1 MVTVGT
7 TVGATVPATL
17 EHTLCNALV
26 DMGATRSC
34 LSEEYYQQLLLPGL
48 KPVHK
53 LQVRT
58 ASGSSLCPTGTV
70 TCDFKLGK
78 QPFSFKFNVCRGLS
92 RPCILGLDFLRKYK
106 IGIGWSPTGK
116 FQLDLHQQ
124 VLVESVKVYM
134 SGPTLQTRQC
144 ITIPSRSLMVL
155 NAKATI
161 DRHMEGGLHKV
172 VPNFLLSDEYP
183 ELVLIPTV
191 HNVEITKLE
200 CIPYVLLNLSEEAIF
215 LRKGEILGH
224 LEKED
229 ITIEEI
235 TTETMLQ
242 CKDMKSEKLDCGDT
256 VEEAFIASPVS
267 GDTCKKV
274 KLQDVKALSH
284 CKMTEKVT
292 AEAVSQCKDMES
304 EKLNCGNES
313 QKTFIASPAGID
325 TCQKVK
331 LQKAEVLSIDK
342 NEYKE
347 TMLQSEGMENEKP
360 RCDISSEKKFIT
372 SPADVDTHRKV
383 KLQDA
388 EVLNKYKIDFKKLCE
403 EYDDIFSKDSSDIGK
418 TPLITMEIETG
429 DSPPVCQRPYNLPL
443 KHVDWVQQ
451 ELNTLEKAGV
461 ITRSVSP
468 WASPI
473 VIVPKR
479 TAPGDPPKKRLCVDY
494 RVINSLLPKV
504 NKAHSKAKGVLT
516 LVPLPK
522 IDEIYAR
529 LKGSKVYSGF
539 DARSGY
545 HHMELSAKAR
555 PKSAFVTPTDKY
567 EFTRCPFGLTQAPAY
582 FQRLINKVLADL
594 DFAFGYLDDILIY
607 SPDVPTHLVHMRQ
620 LFQRLREADLKLNRE
635 KCNFFKS
642 HIQYL
647 GHLIS
652 GEGIKPLPEKLESI
666 KEMPPPTTPKEVKQ
680 FLGLIGYYRKFV
692 PRFADVARP
701 LTNLTRLDQPFEW
714 SDKCQASF
722 ELLKEALIKEPI
734 LRFPDPNKP
743 YTLYTDASKYAWS
756 CVLTQQYTHDMDN
769 KQTVVN
775 HPITYVS
782 GLFKGSQLNWVA
794 LTKEAY
800 AIYMSIKKLTYY
812 LEDAEITLRSDHLPL
827 KRFLQ
832 RNTLNTKV
840 NNWAV
845 EISPFKITFEY
856 IKGIKN
862 TLADTMSRLVALD
875 PDNQLVDEPEGFEY
889 GYYAFDNIDPIK
901 TQVEVNEMTNK
912 KVVTTS
918 VDSPGEDITLL
929 IEDNKLIELQK
940 EDKFCKNILNM
951 LANNKLQN
959 KNPYYV
965 ENEVL
970 KRFIDDNK
978 QRFEVIVL
986 PQTLTE
992 PALQLAHEGL
1002 GHNGIPRT
1010 YALY

>member
-7 TVGATVPATL
+7 TVEAIVPATL
-17 EHTLCNALV
+17 EHTICNALV

-70 TCDFKLGK
+70 ACDFKLGK
-78 QPFSFKFNVCRGLS
+78 QPFSFKFIVCRGLS
-92 RPCILGLDFLRKYK
+92 RPCILGLGFLRKYK

-191 HNVEITKLE
+191 HNVEITKIE

-215 LRKGEILGH
+215 LRKGEILRH

-235 TTETMLQ
+235 TIETMLQ
-242 CKDMKSEKLDCGDT
+242 CKDKESEKLNCGDS
-256 VEEAFIASPVS
+256 VKEAFIASPVS

-274 KLQDVKALSH
+274 RLQDVEALSH
-284 CKMTEKVT
+284 HKMTIENVT
-292 AEAVSQCKDMES
+292 AETVSQCRDMES
-304 EKLNCGNES
+304 EELDCGDEL
-313 QKTFIASPAGID
+313 KKMFIVSPVNVD
-325 TCQKVK
+325 TCEKVK
-331 LQKAEVLSIDK
+331 QQDVETLSNRNISV
-342 NEYKE
+342 EE
-347 TMLQSEGMENEKP
+347 ITTEPMLQSEGMKNETP
-360 RCDISSEKKFIT
+360 HCDILSEKKFIT

-388 EVLNKYKIDFKKLCE
+388 EVLDKYKIEFEKLCE

-443 KHVDWVQQ
+443 KHIDWVQQ

-473 VIVPKR
+473 VIVPKQ
-479 TAPGDPPKKRLCVDY
+479 TVLGDPPKKRLCVDY
-494 RVINSLLPKV
+494 RVINNLLPKV
-504 NKAHSKAKGVLT
+504 NKAHSKAKGVRT

-545 HHMELSAKAR
+545 QHMELSAKAR
-555 PKSAFVTPTDKY
+555 PKSAFMTLTDKY
-567 EFTRCPFGLTQAPAY
+567 EFTRCPFGLMQAPTY
-582 FQRLINKVLADL
+582 FQRLINKVLAGL
-594 DFAFGYLDDILIY
+594 DFAFGYLDNILIY
-607 SPDVPTHLVHMRQ
+607 SPDVPTHLVHMKQ

-647 GHLIS
+647 GHLIL

-666 KEMPPPTTPKEVKQ
+666 KEMPPPPTPKEVKQ
-680 FLGLIGYYRKFV
+680 FLGLIGYYRKFL
-692 PRFADVARP
+692 PIFANVARP

-734 LRFPDPNKP
+734 LRFPDH
-743 YTLYTDASKYAWS
+743 
-756 CVLTQQYTHDMDN
+756 Q
-769 KQTVVN
+769 
-775 HPITYVS
+775 
-782 GLFKGSQLNWVA
+782 
-794 LTKEAY
+794 
-800 AIYMSIKKLTYY
+800 
-812 LEDAEITLRSDHLPL
+812 
-827 KRFLQ
+827 
-832 RNTLNTKV
+832 
-840 NNWAV
+840 
-845 EISPFKITFEY
+845 ISHIHY
-856 IKGIKN
+856 I
-862 TLADTMSRLVALD
+862 
-875 PDNQLVDEPEGFEY
+875 Q
-889 GYYAFDNIDPIK
+889 
-901 TQVEVNEMTNK
+901 
-912 KVVTTS
+912 
-918 VDSPGEDITLL
+918 
-929 IEDNKLIELQK
+929 
-940 EDKFCKNILNM
+940 M
-951 LANNKLQN
+951 LANM
-959 KNPYYV
+959 
-965 ENEVL
+965 
-970 KRFIDDNK
+970 
-978 QRFEVIVL
+978 
-986 PQTLTE
+986 
-992 PALQLAHEGL
+992 L
-1002 GHNGIPRT
+1002 GHV
-1010 YALY
+1010 Y